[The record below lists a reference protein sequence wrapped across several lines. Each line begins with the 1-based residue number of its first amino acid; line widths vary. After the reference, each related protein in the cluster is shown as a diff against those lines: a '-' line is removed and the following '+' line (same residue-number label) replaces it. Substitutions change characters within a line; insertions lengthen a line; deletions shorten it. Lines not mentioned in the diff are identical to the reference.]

1 MKHTLDYVVSGT
13 SYMRLSNPNIAFD
26 ETNTGSAGTSND
38 PIPEGEY
45 LCEIISVEVKPAK
58 ENPANKMLVV
68 EWVLENG
75 RRVWDRLNLWHTES
89 PSAVEMATKR
99 FNQLGVAVGLQQIS
113 DTDQMI
119 LKRAMVSIAIQAN
132 NSQYNEI
139 KGYAPPVSATR
150 MVNPPINAIQAP
162 MPAQAG
168 APQLSPAP
176 ATAQAAPAAKAF
188 PWEN

>member
-1 MKHTLDYVVSGT
+1 MVGLNWS
-13 SYMRLSNPNIAFD
+13 FD
-26 ETNTGSAGTSND
+26 ETNTGSVGTSNE

-75 RRVWDRLNLWHTES
+75 RHTWDRLNLWHKKS
-89 PSAVEMATKR
+89 PTAVEIATKR
-99 FNQLGVAVGLQQIS
+99 FNQLGVAVGLKGIA
-113 DTDQMI
+113 DTDQLL
-119 LKRAMVSIAIQAN
+119 LKRAMVSIEIQRDN
-132 NSQYNEI
+132 PKYNEVT
-139 KGYAPPVSATR
+139 GYAPVSTAP
-150 MVNPPINAIQAP
+150 VNPPINANQVA
-162 MPAQAG
+162 PAQAG

-176 ATAQAAPAAKAF
+176 ATAQAAPAANAF